1 MERNKNRF
9 AYPLKVAN
17 RSGLEGETLSRGGG
31 TAAGGSEASPLGIPK
46 GVALGAPLV
55 TFPATGKS
63 PGVEGRSALLV
74 AAGTKAPQKG
84 KEEGFLENWFYIA
97 LAAAAALLLA
107 AAIWKLL
114 RRANPWS
121 RAPYERQAYF
131 LSPAEKAFYDVL
143 DALVGEDVVICP
155 KPAVREVL
163 RVRGNIRR
171 DRQKYFNWIS
181 QKHVDFVLCD
191 RETMQILCAVELDDS
206 SHERADR
213 RQRDAFMDKAFRKAK
228 LPLFHIPC
236 RKSYGAKELN
246 ELCSF
251 LCQDLL
257 VLEDDEGP
265 DKQAP
270 PLCPDCG
277 VPMVLRTASRGPH
290 QGEQFY
296 GCPNFPR
303 CRRTRPYRGE

>member
-1 MERNKNRF
+1 MG
-9 AYPLKVAN
+9 AVGAGGPHLGSA
-17 RSGLEGETLSRGGG
+17 EGQRPSHIE
-31 TAAGGSEASPLGIPK
+31 AAGA
-46 GVALGAPLV
+46 
-55 TFPATGKS
+55 
-63 PGVEGRSALLV
+63 
-74 AAGTKAPQKG
+74 KAPQKG

-121 RAPYERQAYF
+121 RAPYERQEYF

-257 VLEDDEGP
+257 VLEDEEEGP
-265 DKQAP
+265 ACP
-270 PLCPDCG
+270 AGTTRSAGTTCSALPLCPDCG

>member
-1 MERNKNRF
+1 MG
-9 AYPLKVAN
+9 AVGAGGPHLGSA
-17 RSGLEGETLSRGGG
+17 EGQRPSHIE
-31 TAAGGSEASPLGIPK
+31 AAGA
-46 GVALGAPLV
+46 
-55 TFPATGKS
+55 
-63 PGVEGRSALLV
+63 
-74 AAGTKAPQKG
+74 KAPQKG

-121 RAPYERQAYF
+121 RAPYERQEYF
-131 LSPAEKAFYDVL
+131 LSPAEKAFYDAL

-163 RVRGNIRR
+163 RVRGNVRR

-265 DKQAP
+265 DKPAGTTCP
-270 PLCPDCG
+270 AGTTRSAGMTRSAGTTLSAGTTRSALPLCPDCG

-290 QGEQFY
+290 QGERFY

>member
-1 MERNKNRF
+1 MGRVGPHMG
-9 AYPLKVAN
+9 AVGAGGPHLGSA
-17 RSGLEGETLSRGGG
+17 EGQRPSHIE
-31 TAAGGSEASPLGIPK
+31 AAGA
-46 GVALGAPLV
+46 
-55 TFPATGKS
+55 
-63 PGVEGRSALLV
+63 
-74 AAGTKAPQKG
+74 KAPQKG

-121 RAPYERQAYF
+121 RAPYERQEYF

-163 RVRGNIRR
+163 RVRGNVRR

-213 RQRDAFMDKAFRKAK
+213 RQRDAFLDKAFRKAK

-257 VLEDDEGP
+257 VLEDEEEGP
-265 DKQAP
+265 ACP
-270 PLCPDCG
+270 AGTTRSALPLCPDCG

>member
-1 MERNKNRF
+1 MG
-9 AYPLKVAN
+9 AVGAGGPHLGSA
-17 RSGLEGETLSRGGG
+17 EGQRPSHIE
-31 TAAGGSEASPLGIPK
+31 AAGA
-46 GVALGAPLV
+46 
-55 TFPATGKS
+55 
-63 PGVEGRSALLV
+63 
-74 AAGTKAPQKG
+74 KAPQKG

-121 RAPYERQAYF
+121 RAPYERQEYF

-163 RVRGNIRR
+163 RVRGNVRR

-257 VLEDDEGP
+257 VLEDEEEGP
-265 DKQAP
+265 ACP
-270 PLCPDCG
+270 AGTTRSAGTTCSALPLCPDCG

>member
-1 MERNKNRF
+1 M
-9 AYPLKVAN
+9 
-17 RSGLEGETLSRGGG
+17 
-31 TAAGGSEASPLGIPK
+31 
-46 GVALGAPLV
+46 
-55 TFPATGKS
+55 
-63 PGVEGRSALLV
+63 
-74 AAGTKAPQKG
+74 
-84 KEEGFLENWFYIA
+84 ENWFYIA
-97 LAAAAALLLA
+97 LAAAAALLLV

-121 RAPYERQAYF
+121 RAPYERQEYF

-163 RVRGNIRR
+163 RVRGNVRR

-257 VLEDDEGP
+257 VLEDEEEGP
-265 DKQAP
+265 ACP
-270 PLCPDCG
+270 AGTTRSAGMTCSAGTTRSALPLCPDCG

>member
-1 MERNKNRF
+1 MG
-9 AYPLKVAN
+9 AVGA
-17 RSGLEGETLSRGGG
+17 SGPHLGSAEGQRPSHIE
-31 TAAGGSEASPLGIPK
+31 AAGA
-46 GVALGAPLV
+46 
-55 TFPATGKS
+55 
-63 PGVEGRSALLV
+63 
-74 AAGTKAPQKG
+74 KAPQKG

-97 LAAAAALLLA
+97 LAAAAALLLV

-121 RAPYERQAYF
+121 RAPYERQEYF

-163 RVRGNIRR
+163 RVRGNVRR

-257 VLEDDEGP
+257 VLEDEEEGP
-265 DKQAP
+265 ACP
-270 PLCPDCG
+270 AGTTRSAGMTCSAGTTRSALPLCPDCG

>member
-1 MERNKNRF
+1 M
-9 AYPLKVAN
+9 
-17 RSGLEGETLSRGGG
+17 
-31 TAAGGSEASPLGIPK
+31 
-46 GVALGAPLV
+46 
-55 TFPATGKS
+55 
-63 PGVEGRSALLV
+63 
-74 AAGTKAPQKG
+74 
-84 KEEGFLENWFYIA
+84 ENWFYIA

-121 RAPYERQAYF
+121 RAPYERQEYF

-163 RVRGNIRR
+163 RVRGNVRR

-213 RQRDAFMDKAFRKAK
+213 KQRDAFMDKAFRKAK

-257 VLEDDEGP
+257 VLEDEEEGP
-265 DKQAP
+265 ACP
-270 PLCPDCG
+270 AGTTCSAGTTRSALPLCPDCG

-290 QGEQFY
+290 QGERFY

>member
-1 MERNKNRF
+1 MG
-9 AYPLKVAN
+9 AVGAGGPHLGSA
-17 RSGLEGETLSRGGG
+17 EGQRPSHIE
-31 TAAGGSEASPLGIPK
+31 AAGA
-46 GVALGAPLV
+46 
-55 TFPATGKS
+55 
-63 PGVEGRSALLV
+63 
-74 AAGTKAPQKG
+74 KAPQKG

-121 RAPYERQAYF
+121 RAPYERQEYF

-163 RVRGNIRR
+163 RVRGNVRR

-257 VLEDDEGP
+257 VLEDEEEGP
-265 DKQAP
+265 ACP
-270 PLCPDCG
+270 AGTTCSAGTTRSALPLCPDCG

>member
-1 MERNKNRF
+1 MGS
-9 AYPLKVAN
+9 A
-17 RSGLEGETLSRGGG
+17 EGQRPSHIE
-31 TAAGGSEASPLGIPK
+31 AAGA
-46 GVALGAPLV
+46 
-55 TFPATGKS
+55 
-63 PGVEGRSALLV
+63 
-74 AAGTKAPQKG
+74 KAPQKG

-121 RAPYERQAYF
+121 RAPYERQEYF

-163 RVRGNIRR
+163 RVRGNVRR

-257 VLEDDEGP
+257 VLEDEEEGP
-265 DKQAP
+265 ACP
-270 PLCPDCG
+270 AGMTCSAGTTRSALPLCPDCG

>member
-1 MERNKNRF
+1 MCGRSRNQEFPRVSLPTFSTRESSPGHGAER
-9 AYPLKVAN
+9 
-17 RSGLEGETLSRGGG
+17 
-31 TAAGGSEASPLGIPK
+31 
-46 GVALGAPLV
+46 PLV
-55 TFPATGKS
+55 G
-63 PGVEGRSALLV
+63 
-74 AAGTKAPQKG
+74 AGAKAPQKG
-84 KEEGFLENWFYIA
+84 KEEGFLEKWFYVA

-121 RAPYERQAYF
+121 RAPYERQEYF

-163 RVRGNIRR
+163 RVRGNVRR

-265 DKQAP
+265 DKPAGTTCSAL

-277 VPMVLRTASRGPH
+277 VPVVLRTASRGPP
-290 QGEQFY
+290 QGD
-296 GCPNFPR
+296 R
-303 CRRTRPYRGE
+303 L

>member
-1 MERNKNRF
+1 MG
-9 AYPLKVAN
+9 AV
-17 RSGLEGETLSRGGG
+17 G
-31 TAAGGSEASPLGIPK
+31 AGGPHLGSAEGQRPSHIET
-46 GVALGAPLV
+46 AGA
-55 TFPATGKS
+55 
-63 PGVEGRSALLV
+63 
-74 AAGTKAPQKG
+74 KAPQKG

-114 RRANPWS
+114 RRANPWG
-121 RAPYERQAYF
+121 RAPYERQEYF

-163 RVRGNIRR
+163 RVRGNVRR

-257 VLEDDEGP
+257 VLEDEEEGP
-265 DKQAP
+265 ACP
-270 PLCPDCG
+270 AGTTRSAGTTCSALPLCPDCG

>member
-1 MERNKNRF
+1 MG
-9 AYPLKVAN
+9 AVGAGGPHLGSA
-17 RSGLEGETLSRGGG
+17 EGQRPSHIE
-31 TAAGGSEASPLGIPK
+31 AAGD
-46 GVALGAPLV
+46 
-55 TFPATGKS
+55 
-63 PGVEGRSALLV
+63 
-74 AAGTKAPQKG
+74 KAPQKG

-121 RAPYERQAYF
+121 RAPYERQEYF

-163 RVRGNIRR
+163 RVRGNVRR

-257 VLEDDEGP
+257 VLEDEEEGP
-265 DKQAP
+265 ACP
-270 PLCPDCG
+270 AGTTCSAGTTRSALPLCPDCG

-290 QGEQFY
+290 QGERFY

>member
-1 MERNKNRF
+1 MG
-9 AYPLKVAN
+9 AVGAGGPHLGSA
-17 RSGLEGETLSRGGG
+17 EGQRPSHIE
-31 TAAGGSEASPLGIPK
+31 AAGA
-46 GVALGAPLV
+46 
-55 TFPATGKS
+55 
-63 PGVEGRSALLV
+63 
-74 AAGTKAPQKG
+74 KAPQKG

-121 RAPYERQAYF
+121 RAPYERQEYF

-163 RVRGNIRR
+163 RVRGNVRR

-257 VLEDDEGP
+257 VLEEGP
-265 DKQAP
+265 DKPAGTTRSAL

-290 QGEQFY
+290 QGERFY

>member
-1 MERNKNRF
+1 MG
-9 AYPLKVAN
+9 AVGAGGPHLGSA
-17 RSGLEGETLSRGGG
+17 EGQRPSHIE
-31 TAAGGSEASPLGIPK
+31 AAGA
-46 GVALGAPLV
+46 
-55 TFPATGKS
+55 
-63 PGVEGRSALLV
+63 
-74 AAGTKAPQKG
+74 KAPQKG
-84 KEEGFLENWFYIA
+84 KEEGFLENWFYIS

-163 RVRGNIRR
+163 RVRGNVRR

>member
-1 MERNKNRF
+1 
-9 AYPLKVAN
+9 
-17 RSGLEGETLSRGGG
+17 
-31 TAAGGSEASPLGIPK
+31 
-46 GVALGAPLV
+46 
-55 TFPATGKS
+55 
-63 PGVEGRSALLV
+63 
-74 AAGTKAPQKG
+74 
-84 KEEGFLENWFYIA
+84 
-97 LAAAAALLLA
+97 
-107 AAIWKLL
+107 
-114 RRANPWS
+114 
-121 RAPYERQAYF
+121 
-131 LSPAEKAFYDVL
+131 
-143 DALVGEDVVICP
+143 
-155 KPAVREVL
+155 
-163 RVRGNIRR
+163 
-171 DRQKYFNWIS
+171 
-181 QKHVDFVLCD
+181 
-191 RETMQILCAVELDDS
+191 
-206 SHERADR
+206 
-213 RQRDAFMDKAFRKAK
+213 MDKAFRKAK

>member
-1 MERNKNRF
+1 M
-9 AYPLKVAN
+9 
-17 RSGLEGETLSRGGG
+17 
-31 TAAGGSEASPLGIPK
+31 
-46 GVALGAPLV
+46 

-121 RAPYERQAYF
+121 RAPYERQEYF

-163 RVRGNIRR
+163 RVRGNVRR

-257 VLEDDEGP
+257 VLEDDEEP
-265 DKQAP
+265 DKPAGTTCSAGTTRSAGTTCSAL

>member
-1 MERNKNRF
+1 MG
-9 AYPLKVAN
+9 AVGAGGPHLGSA
-17 RSGLEGETLSRGGG
+17 EGQRPSHIE
-31 TAAGGSEASPLGIPK
+31 AAGA
-46 GVALGAPLV
+46 
-55 TFPATGKS
+55 
-63 PGVEGRSALLV
+63 
-74 AAGTKAPQKG
+74 KAPQKG

-121 RAPYERQAYF
+121 RAPYERQEYF

-163 RVRGNIRR
+163 RVRGNVRR

-257 VLEDDEGP
+257 VLEDEEEGP
-265 DKQAP
+265 ACP
-270 PLCPDCG
+270 AGTTCSAGTTRSALPLCPDCG

-290 QGEQFY
+290 QGERFY

-303 CRRTRPYRGE
+303 CRCTRPYRGE

>member
-1 MERNKNRF
+1 MG
-9 AYPLKVAN
+9 AVGAGGPHLGSA
-17 RSGLEGETLSRGGG
+17 EGQRPSHIE
-31 TAAGGSEASPLGIPK
+31 AAGA
-46 GVALGAPLV
+46 
-55 TFPATGKS
+55 
-63 PGVEGRSALLV
+63 
-74 AAGTKAPQKG
+74 KAPQKG

-121 RAPYERQAYF
+121 RAPYERQEYF

-163 RVRGNIRR
+163 RVRGNVRR

-257 VLEDDEGP
+257 VLEDEEEGP
-265 DKQAP
+265 ACP
-270 PLCPDCG
+270 AGTTRSAGTTCSALPLCPDCG

-290 QGEQFY
+290 QGERFY

>member
-1 MERNKNRF
+1 M
-9 AYPLKVAN
+9 
-17 RSGLEGETLSRGGG
+17 
-31 TAAGGSEASPLGIPK
+31 
-46 GVALGAPLV
+46 
-55 TFPATGKS
+55 
-63 PGVEGRSALLV
+63 
-74 AAGTKAPQKG
+74 
-84 KEEGFLENWFYIA
+84 ENWFYIA

-143 DALVGEDVVICP
+143 DELVGEDVVICP

-163 RVRGNIRR
+163 RVRGNVRR

-257 VLEDDEGP
+257 VLEDEEEGP
-265 DKQAP
+265 ACPAGTFGPAALPGLRGADGAAHRQPRAASGGAVLWLPQFSTVP
-270 PLCPDCG
+270 PHKA
-277 VPMVLRTASRGPH
+277 VSRGIKKGVAWADAL
-290 QGEQFY
+290 QLLLQEEK
-296 GCPNFPR
+296 R
-303 CRRTRPYRGE
+303 

>member
-1 MERNKNRF
+1 MEK
-9 AYPLKVAN
+9 
-17 RSGLEGETLSRGGG
+17 
-31 TAAGGSEASPLGIPK
+31 
-46 GVALGAPLV
+46 
-55 TFPATGKS
+55 
-63 PGVEGRSALLV
+63 
-74 AAGTKAPQKG
+74 
-84 KEEGFLENWFYIA
+84 WFYVA

-121 RAPYERQAYF
+121 RAPYERQEYF

-163 RVRGNIRR
+163 RVRGNVRR

-257 VLEDDEGP
+257 VLEEGTTCS
-265 DKQAP
+265 AGTICSAGTTRSAGTTCSAL

-290 QGEQFY
+290 QGEQFN

>member
-1 MERNKNRF
+1 MG
-9 AYPLKVAN
+9 AV
-17 RSGLEGETLSRGGG
+17 G
-31 TAAGGSEASPLGIPK
+31 AGGPHLGSAEGQRPSHIEA
-46 GVALGAPLV
+46 VGA
-55 TFPATGKS
+55 
-63 PGVEGRSALLV
+63 
-74 AAGTKAPQKG
+74 KAPQKG

-121 RAPYERQAYF
+121 RAPYERQEYF

-163 RVRGNIRR
+163 RVRGNVRR

-257 VLEDDEGP
+257 VLEDDEEP
-265 DKQAP
+265 DKPAGTTCSAL

>member
-1 MERNKNRF
+1 M
-9 AYPLKVAN
+9 
-17 RSGLEGETLSRGGG
+17 
-31 TAAGGSEASPLGIPK
+31 
-46 GVALGAPLV
+46 
-55 TFPATGKS
+55 
-63 PGVEGRSALLV
+63 GRSAPSLGAWGLSPHIGE
-74 AAGTKAPQKG
+74 AAGAKAPQKG

-121 RAPYERQAYF
+121 RAPYERQEYF

-163 RVRGNIRR
+163 RVRGNVRR

-257 VLEDDEGP
+257 VLEEGP
-265 DKQAP
+265 DKPAGTTCSAL

-290 QGEQFY
+290 QGERFY

>member
-1 MERNKNRF
+1 LGS
-9 AYPLKVAN
+9 A
-17 RSGLEGETLSRGGG
+17 EGQRPSHIE
-31 TAAGGSEASPLGIPK
+31 AAGA
-46 GVALGAPLV
+46 
-55 TFPATGKS
+55 
-63 PGVEGRSALLV
+63 
-74 AAGTKAPQKG
+74 KAPQKG

-121 RAPYERQAYF
+121 RAPYERQEYF

-163 RVRGNIRR
+163 RVRGNVRR

-257 VLEDDEGP
+257 VLEDEEEGP
-265 DKQAP
+265 ACP
-270 PLCPDCG
+270 AGTTRSAGMTCSAGTTRSALPLCPDCG

>member
-1 MERNKNRF
+1 M
-9 AYPLKVAN
+9 
-17 RSGLEGETLSRGGG
+17 
-31 TAAGGSEASPLGIPK
+31 
-46 GVALGAPLV
+46 
-55 TFPATGKS
+55 TFSSVRKS

-74 AAGTKAPQKG
+74 GAEAKSDDLLRRPEAPTWGVQSAPRMVAAGAKAPQKG

-97 LAAAAALLLA
+97 LAAAIALLLA

-121 RAPYERQAYF
+121 RAPYERQEYF

-143 DALVGEDVVICP
+143 DSLVGEDIVICP

-163 RVRGNIRR
+163 RVRGNVRR

-191 RETMQILCAVELDDS
+191 RETMQVLCAVELDDS

-213 RQRDAFMDKAFRKAK
+213 RQRDAFLDKAFRKAK

-236 RKSYGAKELN
+236 RKSYGARELN

-251 LCQDLL
+251 LCQDML
-257 VLEDDEGP
+257 VLEDEEEGERE
-265 DKQAP
+265 A

-277 VPMVLRTASRGPH
+277 VPMVLRTATRGPH

>member
-1 MERNKNRF
+1 M
-9 AYPLKVAN
+9 
-17 RSGLEGETLSRGGG
+17 
-31 TAAGGSEASPLGIPK
+31 
-46 GVALGAPLV
+46 
-55 TFPATGKS
+55 
-63 PGVEGRSALLV
+63 
-74 AAGTKAPQKG
+74 
-84 KEEGFLENWFYIA
+84 ENWFYIA

-121 RAPYERQAYF
+121 RAPYERQEYF

-163 RVRGNIRR
+163 RVRGNVRR

-257 VLEDDEGP
+257 VLEEGP
-265 DKQAP
+265 DKPAGTTCSAGTTLSAGTTRSAL

>member
-1 MERNKNRF
+1 MG
-9 AYPLKVAN
+9 AVGAGGPHLGSA
-17 RSGLEGETLSRGGG
+17 EGQRPSHIE
-31 TAAGGSEASPLGIPK
+31 AAGA
-46 GVALGAPLV
+46 
-55 TFPATGKS
+55 
-63 PGVEGRSALLV
+63 
-74 AAGTKAPQKG
+74 KAPQKE

-121 RAPYERQAYF
+121 RAPYERQEYF

-163 RVRGNIRR
+163 RVRGNVRR

-265 DKQAP
+265 DKPAGTTRSAGTTCSAL

>member
-1 MERNKNRF
+1 MG
-9 AYPLKVAN
+9 AV
-17 RSGLEGETLSRGGG
+17 G
-31 TAAGGSEASPLGIPK
+31 AGGPHLGSAEGQRPSHIE
-46 GVALGAPLV
+46 VAGA
-55 TFPATGKS
+55 
-63 PGVEGRSALLV
+63 
-74 AAGTKAPQKG
+74 KAPQKG

-121 RAPYERQAYF
+121 RAPYERQEYF

-163 RVRGNIRR
+163 RVRGNVRR

-257 VLEDDEGP
+257 VLEDEEEGP
-265 DKQAP
+265 ACP
-270 PLCPDCG
+270 AGTTRSAGTTCSALPLCPDCG

-290 QGEQFY
+290 QGERFY

>member
-1 MERNKNRF
+1 MG
-9 AYPLKVAN
+9 AVGAGGPHLGSA
-17 RSGLEGETLSRGGG
+17 EGQRPSHIE
-31 TAAGGSEASPLGIPK
+31 AAGA
-46 GVALGAPLV
+46 
-55 TFPATGKS
+55 
-63 PGVEGRSALLV
+63 
-74 AAGTKAPQKG
+74 KAPQKG

-163 RVRGNIRR
+163 RVRGNVRR

-257 VLEDDEGP
+257 VLEDEEEGEP
-265 DKQAP
+265 EA

-290 QGEQFY
+290 QGERFY